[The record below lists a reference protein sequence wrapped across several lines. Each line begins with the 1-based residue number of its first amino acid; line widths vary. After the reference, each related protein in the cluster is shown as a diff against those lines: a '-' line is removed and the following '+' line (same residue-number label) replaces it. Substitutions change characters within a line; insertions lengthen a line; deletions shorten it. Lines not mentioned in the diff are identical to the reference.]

1 MVKASPMKRK
11 TIVCVTPNAALD
23 RTLVV
28 PDFAIGHISRIPN
41 AIAAP
46 GGKGLNVLR
55 AVRILGGQSLAMGL
69 LGGYTGETVAAM
81 VEADGYPSEWTGF
94 DGETRAC
101 TIIASG
107 GASTV
112 INESGRIAP
121 EDWAALADDICR
133 VAARPDVYA
142 ICLCGSLP
150 EGAPSDAPA
159 EFVARV
165 NRMGAQLWVDSSKG
179 PLKNALAA
187 KPYAI
192 KVNRDEIAEAAGV
205 SLRTRA
211 EVLDLARGLVDD
223 GIGIVVISLGAEG
236 AFLVADGLA
245 AQATPPV
252 IEPVDPVASGDCL
265 HAGLITALADGA
277 DPVEALR
284 RGVAAGTVNALY
296 AGGAQFPYAHFLEI
310 LNQTR
315 AKILTA

>member
-1 MVKASPMKRK
+1 MKPK

-28 PDFAIGHISRIPN
+28 PDFAIGRISRIPN

-55 AVRILGGQSLAMGL
+55 AVRILGGRSLAMGL
-69 LGGYTGETVAAM
+69 LGGYTGGTVAAM
-81 VEADGYPSEWTGF
+81 VEADGYPAEWTRF
-94 DGETRAC
+94 DGETRTC

-107 GASTV
+107 GRSTV

-121 EDWAALADDICR
+121 ADWQALADDICG
-133 VAARPDVYA
+133 VAARADVYA
-142 ICLCGSLP
+142 VCLCGSLP
-150 EGAPSDAPA
+150 EGAPPDAPA
-159 EFVARV
+159 DLVARLK
-165 NRMGAQLWVDSSKG
+165 NIGANLWVDSSKA

-192 KVNRDEIAEAAGV
+192 KVNRAEIAEAAGL
-205 SLRTRA
+205 SPPTRE
-211 EVLDLARGLVDD
+211 EVLALARGLVKD
-223 GIGIVVISLGAEG
+223 GIGIVAVSLGAEG
-236 AFLVADGLA
+236 ALLVTEGLT
-245 AQATPPV
+245 AQATPPA

-277 DPVEALR
+277 DLVEALR

-296 AGGAQFPYAHFLEI
+296 PGGAHFPYAHFLEI
-310 LNQTR
+310 LSQTR
-315 AKILTA
+315 TEVVPSK